1 MHRYKNLSGQSNVVF
16 YEFGSDFIKVQFG
29 DGSVYLY
36 NTQSTGSADITE
48 MQRLAVAGSG
58 LNRFISRV
66 VKKRYA
72 RKLR

>member
-16 YEFGSDFIKVQFG
+16 YEFGSDFIKVQIG

-58 LNRFISRV
+58 LNSFISRV